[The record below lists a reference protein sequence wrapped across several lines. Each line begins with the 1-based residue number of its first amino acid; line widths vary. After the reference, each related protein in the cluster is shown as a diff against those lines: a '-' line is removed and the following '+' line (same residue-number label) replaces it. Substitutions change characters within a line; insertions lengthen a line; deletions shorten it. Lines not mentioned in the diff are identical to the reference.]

1 MFPTNIL
8 LCAGFLTAYLSIY
21 VSAIM
26 SVSMWYIHFEMS
38 VFNKKKKK
46 GLYRTEQQHSKN
58 MIQFLEI
65 AKFLNPK

>member
-46 GLYRTEQQHSKN
+46 REEKDLIFAT
-58 MIQFLEI
+58 F
-65 AKFLNPK
+65 F